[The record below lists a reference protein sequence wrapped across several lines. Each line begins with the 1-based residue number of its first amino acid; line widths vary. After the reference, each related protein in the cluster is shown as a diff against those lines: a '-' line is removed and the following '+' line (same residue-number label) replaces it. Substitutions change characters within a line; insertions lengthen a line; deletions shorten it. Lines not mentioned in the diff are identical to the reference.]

1 MLLRRITEHVKNQ
14 NWTAVGLDFV
24 IVVVGVFVGLQVQ
37 EWAEE
42 QDRRELETTYTTRL
56 HDEVVNLQ
64 ATRSPLT
71 AQRHRLLDSLKT
83 ATALLFGTVDRSLT
97 TEECQ
102 GISFSYVV
110 SNPTDDLASLIELQS
125 SAGLSQFRNE
135 NVLAALRAFLLQRA
149 RFRDSRAGIAETV
162 IELPSAYPEL
172 IRVVSPSSVSE
183 SPTPGTFE
191 CDVEEMRR
199 SSGFMNDYELNQANF
214 AFHVRDIRRVD
225 KSLADLHRI
234 LDEVLQLDHTNQD
247 R

>member
-172 IRVVSPSSVSE
+172 IRVVSPSFSE

-214 AFHVRDIRRVD
+214 AFHVHDIRRVD

-234 LDEVLQLDHTNQD
+234 LDEVLQLDHTNED